1 MCGWC
6 QMEADDN
13 EEDNDD
19 DNDDD
24 DEDCRSNELGGS
36 DDQRWRQ
43 ARQERGRA
51 AMGTGE
57 VLILPWP
64 LYFLLFSH
72 ASSSWHWAEEV
83 AKHK

>member
-36 DDQRWRQ
+36 DDQRWGQ
-43 ARQERGRA
+43 A
-51 AMGTGE
+51 
-57 VLILPWP
+57 
-64 LYFLLFSH
+64 
-72 ASSSWHWAEEV
+72 
-83 AKHK
+83 